1 MADVARY
8 LERPNAKLYAL
19 VCERY
24 GVDPADVIDDEF
36 LAVQLRVGAVVIDT
50 SEPETAA
57 GEDMGAPFDAARE
70 GARKLREAM

>member
-8 LERPNAKLYAL
+8 LERPNAKLYAA

-24 GVDPADVIDDEF
+24 GVDPARDIADDF
-36 LAVQLRVGAVVIDT
+36 LAAQFRVGAAVVT
-50 SEPETAA
+50 SASETPAH
-57 GEDMGAPFDAARE
+57 EDFTAPFDAARE